1 MSRLRESW
9 AILAVMVYASL
20 VAVSLCFNAP
30 ATQGQAGEPAVAG
43 APQAA
48 PQAPPADPHAQHN
61 MASMGGGWMFM
72 FDGVVF
78 ATYNKQDKPRGATE
92 FKSQNWFMAMAQ
104 HKLGPGEVTFKGM
117 FSAEP
122 LTLTDRGYSQLFQH
136 GEAYNGLENI
146 DYQHPHDMFMQLAVS
161 WRIKLGNS
169 AAFTVSG
176 GPMGEATFG
185 PAAFMHRQSASENP
199 TASLTH
205 HMFDSTHIV
214 QGVIAARLDVGPV
227 AFEGSSFHGRESD
240 QYRYG
245 VTPGRLDSW
254 AARMWFRPSPSW
266 LAQVSHAFIKEGE
279 ELEPG
284 DQTRSTASISWKRG
298 DDTRYLAITTAAG
311 YKKEPF
317 DNNSKAFLAE
327 ATFHRPRGS
336 VYTRVERLQVA
347 TESLTFPFIVHTPH
361 PFETIDWLSAATIG
375 AVLNVNTRGPLELG
389 IGADATFY
397 DVPTNLRASPQT
409 TLYGARPKSFHVF
422 VRVRPRAPSMGHM
435 WNMIMSDSAM
445 R

>member
-1 MSRLRESW
+1 MTCHRCGGRSDILDRMLHVSRFVASVVVC
-9 AILAVMVYASL
+9 AVFA
-20 VAVSLCFNAP
+20 VATAAAQTSVSQQAP
-30 ATQGQAGEPAVAG
+30 AQ
-43 APQAA
+43 
-48 PQAPPADPHAQHN
+48 DPHAQHN
-61 MASMGGGWMFM
+61 MAAMDGSWMFM

-78 ATYNKQDKPRGATE
+78 ATFNKQDKPRGATE

-104 HKLGPGEVTFKGM
+104 RTLGPGEVTFKGM

-122 LTLTDRGYSQLFQH
+122 LTMTDRGYSQLFQH

-161 WRIKLGNS
+161 WRVKFNES
-169 AAFTVSG
+169 AAFTLSG

-185 PAAFMHRQSASENP
+185 PPAFMHRQSAAENP
-199 TASLTH
+199 TAPLTH

-214 QGVIAARLDVGPV
+214 QGVVAARMDLG
-227 AFEGSSFHGRESD
+227 AFAVEGSSFHGRESD

-254 AARMWFRPSPSW
+254 ATRVWFKPSPSL

-284 DQTRSTASISWKRG
+284 DQTRTTASISWRRG
-298 DDTRYLAITTAAG
+298 DGTRYLAVTAAG
-311 YKKEPF
+311 GYKEKPF
-317 DNNSKAFLAE
+317 DTNLRAYLAE
-327 ATFHRPRGS
+327 ATFHRARGS
-336 VYTRVERLQVA
+336 VYTRLERLQVA
-347 TESLTFPFIVHTPH
+347 TESLSFPFIVHTPH

-375 AVLNVNTRGPLELG
+375 GVLNVNVRGPFEFG
-389 IGADATFY
+389 VGADATFY
-397 DVPTNLRASPQT
+397 NVPANLRNSPQT
-409 TLYGARPKSFHVF
+409 TLYGARPKSFHLF
-422 VRVRPRAPSMGHM
+422 VRVRPRAPAMGHM

>member
-1 MSRLRESW
+1 MLRVS
-9 AILAVMVYASL
+9 LMVASL
-20 VAVSLCFNAP
+20 LFCSTSVMAA
-30 ATQGQAGEPAVAG
+30 QAHEPAG
-43 APQAA
+43 APTQ
-48 PQAPPADPHAQHN
+48 QAPPQTAPVDPHAQHN
-61 MASMGGGWMFM
+61 MAAMGGGWMFM
-72 FDGVVF
+72 VDGVVF

-92 FKSQNWFMAMAQ
+92 FKSQNWLMLMAQ
-104 HKLGPGEVTFKGM
+104 HKLGPGEVTLKGM

-161 WRIKLGNS
+161 WRVKFSEAVAL
-169 AAFTVSG
+169 TLSG
-176 GPMGEATFG
+176 GPMGEATLG

-199 TASLTH
+199 TAPISH
-205 HMFDSTHIV
+205 HTFDSTHIA
-214 QGVIAARLDVGPV
+214 QGVVAARLDLGKFAV
-227 AFEGSSFHGRESD
+227 EGSAFHGRESD

-254 AARMWFRPSPSW
+254 AARLWFRPSSSL
-266 LAQVSHAFIKEGE
+266 LAQVSHGFINEGE

-284 DQTRSTASISWKRG
+284 DQKRTTASVSWARG
-298 DDTRYLAITTAAG
+298 DDARYLAVTAAG
-311 YKKEPF
+311 GYTMDSY
-317 DNNSKAFLAE
+317 DNSSRAYLAE

-336 VYTRVERLQVA
+336 LYTRVEHLQVA
-347 TESLTFPFIVHTPH
+347 TESLSFPFLIHTPH
-361 PFETIDWLSAATIG
+361 PFETIDWLTSATIG
-375 AVLNVNTRGPLELG
+375 GVLNVNTRGPFEIG

-397 DVPTNLRASPQT
+397 DVPANLRSSPQT
-409 TLYGARPKSFHVF
+409 TMYGASPKSFHVF
-422 VRVRPRAPSMGHM
+422 IRVRPRAPSMGHM